1 MIQLEG
7 AGRKPLVG
15 PAFRMRGRE
24 VLWVERVFGRL
35 NLLVPTEE
43 LVAFGLEL
51 ILFSFSHGCVFAP
64 ARPWRPVRND
74 SSNFLLLDLFSY
86 YPI

>member
-15 PAFRMRGRE
+15 PAFWMRGRE

-51 ILFSFSHGCVFAP
+51 NLKKNFFLSWVCFCPRP
-64 ARPWRPVRND
+64 A
-74 SSNFLLLDLFSY
+74 LEAGAK
-86 YPI
+86 